1 MLIGTVRVEFRLHG
15 VTSKKDK
22 RGVAASFKQKLR
34 NKFNVSVAEI
44 EDQDRLGSLVIGI
57 VTVANDAKYVS
68 SVLSKII
75 GMVEAMN
82 SEEIV
87 DISTEIF
94 GA

>member
-1 MLIGTVRVEFRLHG
+1 MLIGSMRVAFRLHG
-15 VTSKKDK
+15 VSSKKAK
-22 RGVAASFKQKLR
+22 RSVAASFKQKLR

-44 EDQDRLGSLVIGI
+44 EDQELLGSLVLGI

-68 SVLSKII
+68 SVLNKII
-75 GMVEAMN
+75 TQLEGMNE
-82 SEEIV
+82 EEIL